1 MIKERQ
7 NFVYGNEEEGIPGC
21 INNGID
27 EKTANQIWDEMLDFA
42 KYAFNKSHAT
52 YAVVA
57 YRTAYL
63 RCHYPV
69 EFMAALLTSVLE
81 IQTRFQN
88 TVMPARN

>member
-42 KYAFNKSHAT
+42 NMH
-52 YAVVA
+52 
-57 YRTAYL
+57 
-63 RCHYPV
+63 
-69 EFMAALLTSVLE
+69 LTNLMR
-81 IQTRFQN
+81 QHMQ
-88 TVMPARN
+88 